1 MNTQNLQKKD
11 LIAIYTNNGFS
22 FDEAN
27 IEIDFAIEIL
37 CGISSKD
44 LLMGIMPDKNDI
56 EKLFEIVQRRVST
69 REPIAQILGSSFFM
83 GYKFE
88 VSKDTLIP
96 RPETEL
102 LVNKA
107 VEIIKLNGFEQILD
121 IGTGTGCVACM
132 IAKQTKAQV
141 LGVDISNG
149 ALKIALNNAMHLDL
163 MNRALFRKSDLFSKI
178 RPEEKYDMIVSNPPY
193 IPLSEKENLQIEVR
207 DFEPESALFTSDE
220 LGIEFYEKIITQ
232 AKNYLN
238 DGGYVLF
245 ELGVGQAQLVK
256 VIFEDNGFSDV
267 QIWNDVT
274 GIERTICAHL

>member
-44 LLMGIMPDKNDI
+44 LLMGIMPDRNDI
-56 EKLFEIVQRRVST
+56 EKLCEIVQRRVST
-69 REPIAQILGSSFFM
+69 REPIAQILGNSFFM

>member
-44 LLMGIMPDKNDI
+44 LLMGIMPDRNDI
-56 EKLFEIVQRRVST
+56 EKLCEIVQQRVST
-69 REPIAQILGSSFFM
+69 REPIAQILGNSFFM

>member
-44 LLMGIMPDKNDI
+44 LLMGIMPDRNDI
-56 EKLFEIVQRRVST
+56 EKLCEIVQRRVST
-69 REPIAQILGSSFFM
+69 REPIAQILGNSFFM

-107 VEIIKLNGFEQILD
+107 VEIIKMNGFEQILD

>member
-11 LIAIYTNNGFS
+11 LIAIYTSNGFS

-27 IEIDFAIEIL
+27 AEIDFAIEIL

-44 LLMGIMPDKNDI
+44 LLMGIMPDKNNI
-56 EKLFEIVQRRVST
+56 ESLYKIVQRRVST
-69 REPIAQILGSSFFM
+69 REPIAQILGNSFFM

-102 LVNKA
+102 LVKKA
-107 VEIIKLNGFEQILD
+107 TEIIKNNDFKQVLD

-193 IPLSEKENLQIEVR
+193 IPLSQKCNLQIEVR
-207 DFEPESALFTSDE
+207 DFEPENALFTSDE
-220 LGIEFYEKIITQ
+220 FGIEFYEKIVTQ

-238 DGGYVLF
+238 DGGYILF
-245 ELGVGQAQLVK
+245 ELGRGQSNLVK
-256 VIFEDNGFSDV
+256 TLFEDNGFIDV
-267 QIWNDVT
+267 EIWADVT

>member
-11 LIAIYTNNGFS
+11 LIAIYTSNGFS

-27 IEIDFAIEIL
+27 AEVDFAIEIL

-44 LLMGIMPDKNDI
+44 LLMGIMPDKNDV
-56 EKLFEIVQRRVST
+56 ENLYEIVQKRVST
-69 REPIAQILGSSFFM
+69 REPIARILGNSFFM

-102 LVNKA
+102 LVRKA
-107 VEIIKLNGFEQILD
+107 IEIIKNNDFKQILD

-193 IPLSEKENLQIEVR
+193 IPLSEKDNLQIEVR

-220 LGIEFYEKIITQ
+220 FGVEFYEKIIAQ
-232 AKNYLN
+232 SKNYLN
-238 DGGYVLF
+238 DGGYILF
-245 ELGVGQAQLVK
+245 ELGQGQSNLVRTL
-256 VIFEDNGFSDV
+256 FEDNGFIDV
-267 QIWNDVT
+267 EIWEDVT

>member
-11 LIAIYTNNGFS
+11 LIAIYTNDGFT

-27 IEIDFAIEIL
+27 AEIDFAIEIL

-56 EKLFEIVQRRVST
+56 EKLCEIVQRRVST
-69 REPIAQILGSSFFM
+69 REPIAQILGNTFFM

-107 VEIIKLNGFEQILD
+107 VEIIKMNGFEQVLD

-220 LGIEFYEKIITQ
+220 LGVEFYEKIITQ

-238 DGGYVLF
+238 DGGYILF
-245 ELGVGQAQLVK
+245 ELGAGQAQLVK
-256 VIFEDNGFSDV
+256 TLFEDNGFLDV